1 MIKTIDSE
9 VAPKSA
15 IAYTLAQAILA
26 LGKDDLRRVYD
37 NIKYAQE
44 LLDEYEKRRNPD
56 DERYKSSVPVL
67 R

>member
-15 IAYTLAQAILA
+15 IAYALAQAILA
-26 LGKDDLRRVYD
+26 LGKNDLRRVRD
-37 NIKYAQE
+37 NIKRVQK
-44 LLDEYEKRRNPD
+44 LLEEYEELRKPN
-56 DERYKSSVPVL
+56 DERYKPSVPVL